1 MAMIVRSWRGRA
13 SRSNASS
20 YVEFFSRKVLP
31 ILRGIDGFAGVSL
44 LKQHSSSD
52 VEFLV
57 LTRWASLD
65 AIRAFAGD
73 DIRKAVV
80 EPEAAAL
87 LVAFDPTV
95 EHFEV
100 VEEVVSR

>member
-1 MAMIVRSWRGRA
+1 MIVRSWRGRTP
-13 SRSNASS
+13 SSNANA
-20 YVEFFSRKVLP
+20 YVEFFKRKVLP
-31 ILRGIDGFAGVSL
+31 ILRAIDGFAGASL
-44 LKQHSSSD
+44 LKQDRPND

-57 LTRWASLD
+57 LTRWTSLD

-80 EPEAAAL
+80 EPEAAVL
-87 LVAFDPTV
+87 LASFDPTV

-100 VEEVVSR
+100 VEQIASK

>member
-1 MAMIVRSWRGRA
+1 MIVRSWRGRA
-13 SRSNASS
+13 CASNASS
-20 YVEFFSRKVLP
+20 YVEFFNRKLLP

-44 LKQHSSSD
+44 LKQNISGD

-87 LVAFDPTV
+87 LVRFDPTV

-100 VEEVVSR
+100 VEEVASR

>member
-1 MAMIVRSWRGRA
+1 MIVRSWRGRA
-13 SRSNASS
+13 LLSNSNA
-20 YVEFFSRKVLP
+20 YIEFFKRQVLP
-31 ILRGIDGFAGVSL
+31 ILRAIDGFAGASL
-44 LKQHSSSD
+44 LKQDGPND

-57 LTRWASLD
+57 LTRWTSPD

-87 LVAFDPTV
+87 LASFDPAV

-100 VEEVVSR
+100 VEELAST

>member
-1 MAMIVRSWRGRA
+1 MIVRSWRGRA
-13 SRSNASS
+13 PSSNANA
-20 YVEFFSRKVLP
+20 YIEFFKRKVLP

-44 LKQHSSSD
+44 LKQSRSND

-57 LTRWASLD
+57 LTRWTSLD

-87 LVAFDPTV
+87 LASFDSTV

-100 VEEVVSR
+100 VEELAGR

>member
-1 MAMIVRSWRGRA
+1 MIVRSWRGRA
-13 SRSNASS
+13 PSSDANA
-20 YVEFFSRKVLP
+20 YIEFFKRKVLP
-31 ILRGIDGFAGVSL
+31 ILRGIEGFSGVSL
-44 LKQHSSSD
+44 LRQNRSSD

-65 AIRAFAGD
+65 AVRAFAGT

-87 LVAFDPTV
+87 LSSFDPTV
-95 EHFEV
+95 EHFEII
-100 VEEVVSR
+100 EESGS

>member
-1 MAMIVRSWRGRA
+1 MARTRSV
-13 SRSNASS
+13 
-20 YVEFFSRKVLP
+20 VERERVHR
-31 ILRGIDGFAGVSL
+31 ILQTKGAADIARDRRFCRCLAAQAKPL
-44 LKQHSSSD
+44 ERL

-57 LTRWASLD
+57 LTRWTSLD

-87 LVAFDPTV
+87 LASFDSTV

-100 VEEVVSR
+100 VEELASS

>member
-1 MAMIVRSWRGRA
+1 MIVRSWRGRA
-13 SRSNASS
+13 RSSNASA
-20 YVEFFSRKVLP
+20 YIEFFKRKVLP

-44 LKQHSSSD
+44 LRQSRSNE

-57 LTRWASLD
+57 LTRWTSLG

-87 LVAFDPTV
+87 LASFDRSV

-100 VEEVVSR
+100 AEEFVGR

>member
-1 MAMIVRSWRGRA
+1 MIVRSWRGRA

-20 YVEFFSRKVLP
+20 YVEFFKRKVLP
-31 ILRGIDGFAGVSL
+31 ILRGIEGFAGASL
-44 LKQHSSSD
+44 LRQSRPND

-65 AIRAFAGD
+65 AIRTFAGN
-73 DIRKAVV
+73 DIRNAVV

-87 LVAFDPTV
+87 LTSFDPTV

-100 VEEVVSR
+100 VEEMAGK

>member
-1 MAMIVRSWRGRA
+1 MSN
-13 SRSNASS
+13 SSNARCYRSCS
-20 YVEFFSRKVLP
+20 A
-31 ILRGIDGFAGVSL
+31 IDGFAGASL
-44 LKQHSSSD
+44 LKQDRPND

-57 LTRWASLD
+57 LTRWTSLD

-80 EPEAAAL
+80 EPEAAVL
-87 LVAFDPTV
+87 LASFDPTV

-100 VEEVVSR
+100 VEQIAST

>member
-1 MAMIVRSWRGRA
+1 MIVRSWRGRA
-13 SRSNASS
+13 LSSNSNA
-20 YVEFFSRKVLP
+20 YIEFFKRQVLP
-31 ILRGIDGFAGVSL
+31 ILRAIDGFAGASL
-44 LKQHSSSD
+44 LKQDRPND

-57 LTRWASLD
+57 LTRWTSLD

-87 LVAFDPTV
+87 LASFDPTV

-100 VEEVVSR
+100 VEELAST

>member
-1 MAMIVRSWRGRA
+1 MDALLRRTP
-13 SRSNASS
+13 NS
-20 YVEFFSRKVLP
+20 YVEFFKRKVLP
-31 ILRGIDGFAGVSL
+31 ILRGIDGFACVSV
-44 LKQHSSSD
+44 LKQDSSGD

-80 EPEAAAL
+80 EQEAAAL
-87 LVAFDPTV
+87 LVGFDPTV

-100 VEEVVSR
+100 VAEVVSR